1 MYACACKGEFWNTY
15 FFQMCY
21 HINLYYEYILLVE
34 EIGIIGDIDVFPIKK

>member
-1 MYACACKGEFWNTY
+1 MLVLAKENSETPI

-21 HINLYYEYILLVE
+21 HVNLYYEYILLVE